1 MKTLPVTRSAIPQ
14 LRATS
19 AKSYSSRNYRPFFL
33 LHFPPY
39 KLPFFCL
46 LFSKD
51 PDQLAKSSWLEVTQP
66 RARKQEESRFF
77 YSSGLVKICKAWAA
91 GTLGDVLCYA
101 FNFPEEGYKCTWV
114 SRRKFIGSVIFIC
127 LVSALME
134 KKVQLWQRCKSTWT
148 DCLRKRG
155 TSLGHPGT
163 FTCEH
168 SRQPKSKAVRKP
180 AEGKAILQSWVSASG
195 FLPFCLAFSHKAKN
209 TLMVKAINNG
219 DNLPPSPATQ
229 ITV

>member
-14 LRATS
+14 LRVTS
-19 AKSYSSRNYRPFFL
+19 VKSYSSRKYKPFVL

-51 PDQLAKSSWLEVTQP
+51 LDQLAKSSWLEVTQP

-77 YSSGLVKICKAWAA
+77 YSSGLVKICKAWVTD
-91 GTLGDVLCYA
+91 TLGDVLCYA

-127 LVSALME
+127 LLSALME
-134 KKVQLWQRCKSTWT
+134 KKSPTLTEVQEHLNWLSQEERHQLRSPRDVYLWTLQTAKIKSSKKTCW
-148 DCLRKRG
+148 RESH
-155 TSLGHPGT
+155 TSVLGI
-163 FTCEH
+163 C
-168 SRQPKSKAVRKP
+168 
-180 AEGKAILQSWVSASG
+180 
-195 FLPFCLAFSHKAKN
+195 
-209 TLMVKAINNG
+209 
-219 DNLPPSPATQ
+219 
-229 ITV
+229 